1 MMNYH
6 EFFSLNFI
14 MSIELRHLRTLL
26 ALAET
31 GSLST
36 AAERVHLTQSALS
49 HQIKALENAF
59 GVSLFQRKSTPLR
72 LSAAGERLLR
82 LARTVLPE
90 VKAAERDLAR
100 MAQGQA
106 GRLRIAVECHTCF
119 DWLMPAMDA
128 FREHWPEVELDLV
141 SGFQRDPVPGLLTDA
156 ADLAITSE
164 LQDLPGAVFHPL
176 FRYEILAL
184 LSKSHPLAER
194 PYLRPEDLQDE
205 ALITYP
211 VEEERL
217 DVIRAFL
224 RPAGIQPASRRT
236 AELTVAILQLVAS
249 RRGVAALPAWAVEGY
264 VEKGYVIA
272 KPLGPQGLWNRLYA
286 ASTREQAELAY
297 LRDFLDTVR
306 TVSFAQLRGIRPL
319 GEAA

>member
-1 MMNYH
+1 
-6 EFFSLNFI
+6 

-82 LARTVLPE
+82 LAQAVLPE

-164 LQDLPGAVFHPL
+164 LQDLPGVVFHPL

-194 PYLRPEDLQDE
+194 SYLRPEDLQGE
-205 ALITYP
+205 TLITYP

-286 ASTREQAELAY
+286 ASTREQAELSY

-306 TVSFAQLRGIRPL
+306 MVSFAQLRGIRPL

>member
-1 MMNYH
+1 
-6 EFFSLNFI
+6 

-205 ALITYP
+205 TLITYP

-286 ASTREQAELAY
+286 ACTREQAELAY